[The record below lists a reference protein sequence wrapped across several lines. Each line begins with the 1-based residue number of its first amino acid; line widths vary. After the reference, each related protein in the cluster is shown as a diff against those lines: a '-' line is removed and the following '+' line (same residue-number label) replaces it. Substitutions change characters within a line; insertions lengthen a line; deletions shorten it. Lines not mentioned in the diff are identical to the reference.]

1 MPISSPFS
9 TDPNDVL
16 GTLLGGAGL
25 GYAALNAN
33 RPLPGVGQ
41 LSNVGQNLMATG
53 TPLMQQGL
61 TGALPSAF
69 QAQIDQATRAKEA
82 ATRQQMGNLGLAQ
95 STMAV
100 QAENALRDQSAA
112 LEGQLSLGL
121 LKNGLAMTGV
131 GADLL
136 MESVKIQ
143 GDQLM
148 DLQKAM
154 MNFSR
159 ALAGGGQQKETA

>member
-1 MPISSPFS
+1 
-9 TDPNDVL
+9 
-16 GTLLGGAGL
+16 
-25 GYAALNAN
+25 
-33 RPLPGVGQ
+33 
-41 LSNVGQNLMATG
+41 
-53 TPLMQQGL
+53 MQQGL

>member
-95 STMAV
+95 ST
-100 QAENALRDQSAA
+100 
-112 LEGQLSLGL
+112 
-121 LKNGLAMTGV
+121 
-131 GADLL
+131 
-136 MESVKIQ
+136 KI
-143 GDQLM
+143 G
-148 DLQKAM
+148 
-154 MNFSR
+154 R
-159 ALAGGGQQKETA
+159 AHV